1 VTSNLASSQIDTSV
15 GLRQADLM
23 LRNAG
28 AAKTL
33 GVADLEWALSVCS
46 QDPVMHV
53 FVAARLLEGGLG
65 DGRAAAFGHG
75 RGKATSMCWSS
86 ANVVPVGGDK
96 RAVAALAERVTK
108 RRRFASSVFGPAE
121 QVHQMWEALEDSWG
135 PARAIRREQ
144 PVLTMRTLPSTN
156 GTRLDPSIRL
166 ARPDEL
172 DIVAPAA
179 EAMFTEEIGYPPYR
193 GSGSAY
199 RSSVARLLQR
209 QHTLVRVEEGQVV
222 FKADVGSV
230 ALGVGQIQGV
240 WVHPKRRGEGIA
252 APAMAAVIEHAL
264 RHIAPT
270 VTLYVND
277 YNAPA
282 LATYQRVGMKQ
293 TGMFAT
299 VLL

>member
-1 VTSNLASSQIDTSV
+1 
-15 GLRQADLM
+15 M
-23 LRNAG
+23 LRSVG

-33 GVADLEWALSVCS
+33 GAGDLQWALSVCE

-65 DGRAAAFGHG
+65 DGRAAAFGHS
-75 RGKATSMCWSS
+75 RGKSASMCWSS

-96 RAVAALAERVTK
+96 RAIEALAERVDK

-121 QVHQMWEALEDSWG
+121 QVHQMWDALAGSWG
-135 PARAIRREQ
+135 PARAIRHEQ
-144 PVLTMRTLPSTN
+144 PVLTMRTLPSVN
-156 GTRLDPSIRL
+156 GARLDPTVRL

-199 RSSVARLLQR
+199 RASVARLLQR

-240 WVHPKRRGEGIA
+240 WVHPSRRGEGLA
-252 APAMAAVIEHAL
+252 APAMGAVIEHAL
-264 RHIAPT
+264 RYIAPT

-282 LATYQRVGMKQ
+282 LATYKRVGMHQ
-293 TGMFAT
+293 TGLFTT